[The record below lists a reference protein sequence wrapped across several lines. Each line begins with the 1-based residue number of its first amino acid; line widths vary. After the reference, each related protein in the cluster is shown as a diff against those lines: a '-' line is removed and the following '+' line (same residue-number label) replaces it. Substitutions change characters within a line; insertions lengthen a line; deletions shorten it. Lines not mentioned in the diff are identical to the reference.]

1 MDGPDRLER
10 VASPENL
17 PAMISQSRR
26 QFLSVLGPATV
37 ALGMASPHLALSADA
52 PPSAPSPEGKA
63 PLRLD
68 FHVHL
73 FGVGDG
79 GTGCRLSEP
88 QRRHVN
94 YFYLTKLLGLAN
106 NGRMDQ
112 DYVSLLAQSVRT
124 SSIQRVLLQAWDSRY
139 DEAGLPDW
147 TRTTSLYIPN
157 EYMFRVVGEHPD
169 VFLPCASINPKRR
182 DWKEEVDRCAEKG
195 ARLVKVHPPTMD
207 VDPREA
213 RFRPFYRHCSARGMT
228 LMFHTGAEHA
238 ADIVNTEVCDV
249 ARLEPALEEGC
260 TVIAAHA
267 GMGNFFDRVDY
278 FPALVELARRHP
290 RLYFDN
296 SVLATMFRWRNLP
309 RILDTPEIIGRAIH
323 GSDFPFPANAAVF
336 WSRLP
341 PATVTSLLEE
351 RNLIERDYQLKRA
364 LGFPEAVFT
373 RGADLLTGS
382 PGLHGSQPA

>member
-1 MDGPDRLER
+1 MN
-10 VASPENL
+10 AH
-17 PAMISQSRR
+17 SRR
-26 QFLSVLGPATV
+26 HFLQVLGATSG
-37 ALGMASPHLALSADA
+37 ALGFGSRTRAQ
-52 PPSAPSPEGKA
+52 SAPAEVPTPAPAHPAPGQT

-79 GTGCRLSEP
+79 GTGCRLSDS

-94 YFYLTKLLGLAN
+94 YFYLTKLLSLAE

-112 DYVSLLAQSVRT
+112 DYVALLAQSVRT

-139 DEAGLPDW
+139 DETGLPDW

-157 EYMFRVVGEHPD
+157 EYMFRVVREHPD

-207 VDPREA
+207 VDPREP
-213 RFRPFYRHCSARGMT
+213 RFRPFYRHCAERGMT

-249 ARLEPALEEGC
+249 ARLEPALEEGGA
-260 TVIAAHA
+260 VIAAHA

-373 RGADLLTGS
+373 RGAELLSGS
-382 PGLHGSQPA
+382 PGLRGSQPV